1 MQREVVAILG
11 LADVRE
17 KLTAQGIEP
26 AASSP
31 DELRTRIG
39 NEAARWA
46 RILKEGGIRAE

>member
-1 MQREVVAILG
+1 MQREVAAILR
-11 LADVRE
+11 LADVKE

-26 AASSP
+26 ASSSP

-46 RILKEGGIRAE
+46 KILKEAGIRAE